1 MPEEVQA
8 LPSHDPT
15 LATVR
20 GGKLGAAW
28 RVFMA
33 TRLDGRQLAAAIE
46 ARLAATI
53 AERLPKI
60 GRPPGLAVL
69 RVGDDP
75 ASGVYVANKEKA
87 CARVGIT
94 SLGAHLPA
102 ATSAAQV
109 LSTIQQLN
117 ADPAVDG
124 ILLQLPV
131 PAGLDERP
139 LLAAIDPEKDADGL
153 HTLNLG
159 RLLKG
164 EPGPRSCTPAG
175 VMALLAAAGV
185 ELAGKRA
192 VVVGRS
198 ILVGQPMA
206 LMLQAAQA
214 TVSIAHSRTTDLPAL
229 TREADVLVVAAGKPR
244 MIGAEHVKPGAV
256 VVDVGIHRL
265 EPEPGAGPD
274 AMVRL
279 CGDVRYEEVE
289 PIASAITPVPGGV
302 GPMTVTLLLVNTVVA
317 WCRHRGVA
325 HGLGDLVP

>member
-1 MPEEVQA
+1 MA
-8 LPSHDPT
+8 L
-15 LATVR
+15 
-20 GGKLGAAW
+20 
-28 RVFMA
+28 
-33 TRLDGRQLAAAIE
+33 RLDGKQLAAAIE
-46 ARLAATI
+46 GRLRDTI
-53 AERLPKI
+53 TQQLPAV

-102 ATSAAQV
+102 GTPPAAV
-109 LSTIQQLN
+109 LAAVQRLN
-117 ADPAVDG
+117 ADPACDG
-124 ILLQLPV
+124 ILLQLPL
-131 PAGLDERP
+131 PGGLDEGP
-139 LLAAIDPEKDADGL
+139 LLLAIDPEKDADGL

-206 LMLQAAQA
+206 LMLQAANA
-214 TVSIAHSRTTDLPAL
+214 TVSVAHSRTAELAAL
-229 TREADVLVVAAGKPR
+229 TRQADVLVVAAGRPR
-244 MIGAEHVKPGAV
+244 MVGAEHVQPGAV
-256 VVDVGIHRL
+256 VVDVGIHRTDS
-265 EPEPGAGPD
+265 G
-274 AMVRL
+274 L
-279 CGDVRYEEVE
+279 CGDVRFEEVE
-289 PIASAITPVPGGV
+289 PIASAISPVPGGV
-302 GPMTVTLLLVNTVVA
+302 GPMTVTMLLVNTVVA
-317 WCRHRGVA
+317 WCRRHGVA
-325 HGLGDLVP
+325 HDLGDLVP

>member
-1 MPEEVQA
+1 
-8 LPSHDPT
+8 
-15 LATVR
+15 
-20 GGKLGAAW
+20 
-28 RVFMA
+28 MA
-33 TRLDGRQLAAAIE
+33 TLLDGRRLAGEIE
-46 ARLAATI
+46 ARLQAVIASHATQ
-53 AERLPKI
+53 L

-102 ATSAAQV
+102 DTGAEAVLAAV
-109 LSTIQQLN
+109 RRLN
-117 ADPAVDG
+117 ADPCCDG
-124 ILLQLPV
+124 ILLQLPL
-131 PAGLDERP
+131 PPGLAEGP
-139 LLAAIDPEKDADGL
+139 LLMAIDPAKDADGL

-175 VMALLAAAGV
+175 VMALLARHGV
-185 ELAGKRA
+185 ALAGQRA

-206 LMLQAAQA
+206 LMLQAADA
-214 TVSIAHSRTTDLPAL
+214 TVSVAHSRTTDLACL
-229 TREADVLVVAAGKPR
+229 TRQADVLVVAAGRPR

-256 VVDVGIHRL
+256 VVDVGIHRS
-265 EPEPGAGPD
+265 EGG
-274 AMVRL
+274 L
-279 CGDVRYEEVE
+279 CGDVRFEEVE
-289 PIASAITPVPGGV
+289 PIASAISPVPGGV
-302 GPMTVTLLLVNTVVA
+302 GPMTVTMLLVNTVVA
-317 WCRHRGVA
+317 WCLRAGLA